1 MKKIDKRL
9 SDLEG
14 RTGVKDEGVC
24 IQYYPDE
31 PMVKICMPTSRS
43 GEEISRA
50 DFDDQYPDGL
60 IIRVVGV

>member
-9 SDLEG
+9 MDLEQAS
-14 RTGVKDEGVC
+14 GVKDEGVC
-24 IQYYPDE
+24 IQYPDE